1 MLLRVTSD
9 SVRYTIGQDAHDLTV
24 LQSIQPETVQALYAT
39 LREHQLDK
47 IDTRPNPGADVDGTS
62 IRMLAGRRP
71 ASASRMGHFEPEPQ
85 YAQDYEACV
94 QALRDLVP
102 DISERGVTLEIEFDP
117 SMAERRASVELDLG
131 TDLLGVTRAPLTVR
145 VAQPRRVTLK
155 VRVGPPAKQLEQ
167 TIDLAE
173 HGHALIRVDPELN
186 EPVIV
191 LKPRAPE
198 KPPTP

>member
-1 MLLRVTSD
+1 MTDD
-9 SVRYTIGQDAHDLTV
+9 SVRYTLGEDPHDLTI
-24 LQSIQPETVQALYAT
+24 LQSIQPEAVEALYAT
-39 LREHQLDK
+39 LREHRLDK
-47 IDTRPNPGADVDGTS
+47 IDTRPNPDADVDGTS
-62 IRMLAGRRP
+62 IRMLAGRRA

-102 DISERGVTLEIEFDP
+102 DVSDRGVALQIEFDP

-131 TDLLGVTRAPLTVR
+131 TDLLGVTRTPLTVH
-145 VAQPRRVTLK
+145 VAQPRLVTLK

-167 TIDLAE
+167 SIDLAKY
-173 HGHALIRVDPELN
+173 GHALIRVDPELN
-186 EPVIV
+186 EPVIE